1 MSDLTPPVL
10 HRAALERVLQ
20 RAAELQAA
28 STEVPE
34 TLSEADLLALGE
46 EVGISALSLKQALL
60 EERMRVVLPEERG
73 AQAAVWGPATFVT
86 TRVVAGTPRDVLT
99 RLHKM
104 MVEGENLRE
113 LRRFPDRVV
122 WEPWGGFAGAIR
134 TLTRLDGR
142 GFPLARADEVSATAV
157 AVDAHRVHVRLE
169 STLQA
174 RRRSAVQA
182 SGIGSLEAPRL
193 PWFSACSTCFFHSQ
207 LFSAPPSPPRL
218 FTPAATATA
227 AMPTSPNSPSNR
239 FWTVLSSAKRAKGSY
254 FLCNER
260 HPGIHSGS

>member
-34 TLSEADLLALGE
+34 TLSEAELVALGE
-46 EVGISALSLKQALL
+46 EVGISALALKQALL

-73 AQAAVWGPATFVT
+73 AQAAVWGPATFVA

-157 AVDAHRVHVRLE
+157 AADAHRVHVRLE

-174 RRRSAVQA
+174 RRGSAVQA
-182 SGIGSLEAPRL
+182 TGIGLFGGATTAVVFSLLNLMLPLAIVAGAAISGAAILSSRSSYRRDANLTQLALEQILDRLEFGEA
-193 PWFSACSTCFFHSQ
+193 SKGK
-207 LFSAPPSPPRL
+207 LFSL
-218 FTPAATATA
+218 
-227 AMPTSPNSPSNR
+227 
-239 FWTVLSSAKRAKGSY
+239 
-254 FLCNER
+254 
-260 HPGIHSGS
+260 